1 MKVVKSFVILALLVA
16 ALILLLPGQC
26 VYADAA
32 PFFIGGVNITP
43 YEETNIVLSKEDL
56 TITLGR
62 M

>member
-32 PFFIGGVNITP
+32 PFLLA
-43 YEETNIVLSKEDL
+43 E
-56 TITLGR
+56 
-62 M
+62 